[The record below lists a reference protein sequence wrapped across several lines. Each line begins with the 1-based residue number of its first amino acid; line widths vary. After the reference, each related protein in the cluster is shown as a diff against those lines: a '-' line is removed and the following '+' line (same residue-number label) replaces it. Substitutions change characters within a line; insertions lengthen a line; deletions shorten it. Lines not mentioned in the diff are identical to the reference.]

1 MVQYSHLN
9 PEALISVLNKTEA
22 AGSILNPVT
31 INIFIKLLEGDKL
44 KDFITLKSLDD
55 TRWREI
61 AKTLLDSWIDPQCLD
76 QGHLNISEMNNLLS
90 INSALK
96 NLVNIETQHDH

>member
-61 AKTLLDSWIDPQCLD
+61 AKTLLDSWIR
-76 QGHLNISEMNNLLS
+76 I
-90 INSALK
+90 LK
-96 NLVNIETQHDH
+96 GSGIPNKNGSKLTR